1 MVKFNLMVKADLE
14 QISEVYPND
23 NFDWVVKVKCTGCN
37 TDSEKWHDINEKNEI
52 TSDSKNK
59 GTFHFSFKCK
69 FCSRVGYLAIS
80 HEGAKKLTAEE
91 KNFVPLI
98 AFDCRGLEPIDFQ
111 PAVGWVAVSDEG
123 TKFQD
128 VSLADGEW
136 CDYDE
141 ALGSPVGIY
150 NIEHKFTRV

>member
-1 MVKFNLMVKADLE
+1 MVKADLE

-69 FCSRVGYLAIS
+69 FCSRVGYLG
-80 HEGAKKLTAEE
+80 E
-91 KNFVPLI
+91 F
-98 AFDCRGLEPIDFQ
+98 
-111 PAVGWVAVSDEG
+111 
-123 TKFQD
+123 
-128 VSLADGEW
+128 VSLSLKHFFHLS
-136 CDYDE
+136 
-141 ALGSPVGIY
+141 ALDLQINPIQ
-150 NIEHKFTRV
+150 K